1 MLEPNFKI
9 FDKKSILITGGTGSF
24 GSNFIKILLKRSK
37 PAKIICFSRDE
48 LKQFN
53 LENSLKKLD
62 NKSCVRFFIGD
73 VRDKDRLN
81 LALINNKVDFLI
93 HAAALKQVPAV
104 EYNPFEAVKTNILG
118 AQNVIEVAIKNN
130 VKKIIALSTDKASS
144 PLNFYGATKLV
155 SDKIFINANAYSN
168 RKSIFSVVRYGNVS
182 NSRGSVIPIFNAIN
196 KKNEKFLVTHKEMTR
211 FNISLEEAA
220 NFTAN
225 SIKEMIGGEIFV
237 PKIPS
242 YKIVDLVKAYR
253 KNPTVKIIGLR
264 PGEKLHEEMISIH
277 DSIYTLEAKDHFVIL
292 PNVDFF
298 YYTMKSYVKIKN
310 KIKYKNLKKNFSYN
324 SKDNDNYLSI
334 NQLKKVI
341 SDTIKNN

>member
-1 MLEPNFKI
+1 MLYSNYKI
-9 FDKKSILITGGTGSF
+9 FNNKNIFITGGTGSF
-24 GSNFIKILLKRSK
+24 GSFFIKNLLKKSK
-37 PAKIICFSRDE
+37 PKRIICFSRDE

-53 LENSLKKLD
+53 LQNDLKKLYK
-62 NKSCVRFFIGD
+62 KSSVRFFIGD
-73 VRDKDRLN
+73 VRDKNRLD
-81 LALINNKVDFLI
+81 LALTNNKIDFLI

-118 AQNVIEVAIKNN
+118 AQNIIEVAIKNN
-130 VKKIIALSTDKASS
+130 VRKIIALSTDKASS

-155 SDKIFINANAYSN
+155 SDKIFINANFYSQK
-168 RKSIFSVVRYGNVS
+168 KSLFSVVRYGNVS
-182 NSRGSVIPIFNAIN
+182 NSRGSVIPIFNEIN

-242 YKIVDLVKAYR
+242 YKIIDLVKAFK
-253 KNPTVKIIGLR
+253 KNSNIKIIGLR
-264 PGEKLHEEMISIH
+264 PGEKLHEEMFSIH
-277 DSIYTLEAKDHFVIL
+277 DSMYTLEAKDHFVIL

-298 YYTMKSYVKIKN
+298 DYNLSSYKN
-310 KIKYKNLKKNFSYN
+310 KKNKAKYKKLKESFSYN
-324 SKDNDNYLSI
+324 SQENKNFLSVS
-334 NQLKKVI
+334 QLRKVI
-341 SDTIKNN
+341 ANTIKK

>member
-1 MLEPNFKI
+1 MLYSNYKI
-9 FDKKSILITGGTGSF
+9 FNNKNVFVTGGTGSF
-24 GSNFIKILLKRSK
+24 GSFFIKNLLKKSK
-37 PAKIICFSRDE
+37 PKRIICFSRDE

-53 LENSLKKLD
+53 LQNDLKKL
-62 NKSCVRFFIGD
+62 NKKKSVRFFIGD
-73 VRDKDRLN
+73 VRDKNRLD
-81 LALINNKVDFLI
+81 LALTNNKIDFLI

-118 AQNVIEVAIKNN
+118 AQNIIEVAIKNN
-130 VKKIIALSTDKASS
+130 VKKIVALSTDKASS

-155 SDKIFINANAYSN
+155 SDKIFINANFYSKK
-168 RKSIFSVVRYGNVS
+168 KSLFSVVRYGNVS
-182 NSRGSVIPIFNAIN
+182 NSRGSVIPIFNEIN

-242 YKIVDLVKAYR
+242 YNIIDLVEAFK
-253 KNPTVKIIGLR
+253 KNSNIKIIGLR
-264 PGEKLHEEMISIH
+264 PGEKLHEEMFSIH
-277 DSIYTLEAKDHFVIL
+277 DSMYTLEAKDHFVIL

-298 YYTMKSYVKIKN
+298 DYSLSSYRNKKN
-310 KIKYKNLKKNFSYN
+310 KAKYKKLKKRFSYN
-324 SKDNDNYLSI
+324 SQENKNFLSI
-334 NQLKKVI
+334 NQLKKLI
-341 SDTIKNN
+341 ANTIKK